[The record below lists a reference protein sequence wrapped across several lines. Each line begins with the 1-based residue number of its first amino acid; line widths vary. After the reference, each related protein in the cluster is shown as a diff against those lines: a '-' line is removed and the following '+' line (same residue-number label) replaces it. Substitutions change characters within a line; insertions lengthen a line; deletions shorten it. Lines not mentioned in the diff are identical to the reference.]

1 MKKEK
6 YNISL
11 EYSAVPESKKVL
23 KKKGGGACQ
32 KIKGA
37 NLKDPANSQT
47 KVEQF

>member
-23 KKKGGGACQ
+23 KKKGGGHV
-32 KIKGA
+32 KR
-37 NLKDPANSQT
+37 LKEPI
-47 KVEQF
+47 

>member
-23 KKKGGGACQ
+23 KKKRGGGMS
-32 KIKGA
+32 
-37 NLKDPANSQT
+37 KD
-47 KVEQF
+47 

>member
-23 KKKGGGACQ
+23 KKRGGACQ